1 MEPRSQSDLVERQRA
16 LGRLRDSLFVQR
28 RRLGRQ
34 LEGLTP
40 TQQDEAAV
48 ISSEIGQVVWEFER
62 TDAEI
67 SQIQYRLGNRT
78 ETESGGDERTVD
90 DVDGS
95 GKPAAET
102 RQQRKLEW
110 LAKAMI
116 LVQENPDWP
125 DVVIAQKVGRNPS
138 QLSRSKSYQT
148 VAAGFRGDKSSIV
161 SGFIVKDDDTG
172 TLDVEAYSDDPTEP
186 DIYE

>member
-1 MEPRSQSDLVERQRA
+1 M
-16 LGRLRDSLFVQR
+16 
-28 RRLGRQ
+28 
-34 LEGLTP
+34 
-40 TQQDEAAV
+40 
-48 ISSEIGQVVWEFER
+48 
-62 TDAEI
+62 
-67 SQIQYRLGNRT
+67 
-78 ETESGGDERTVD
+78 D
-90 DVDGS
+90 DVGGS

-102 RQQRKLEW
+102 RQQGKLEW

-148 VAAGFRGDKSSIV
+148 VAAEFRGDKSSIV

>member
-1 MEPRSQSDLVERQRA
+1 MEPRSQSELVERQRA

-28 RRLGRQ
+28 RRLARQ

-95 GKPAAET
+95 GKPAAKT

-116 LVQENPDWP
+116 LVQENPSLSN
-125 DVVIAQKVGRNPS
+125 VAIARKVGRNPS
-138 QLSRSKSYQT
+138 QLSRSKQFRD
-148 VAAGFRGDKSSIV
+148 AAALARGGRSSIRN
-161 SGFIVKDDDTG
+161 GFIVKDDDTG
-172 TLDVEAYSDDPTEP
+172 TLDVEAYSDGPTEP